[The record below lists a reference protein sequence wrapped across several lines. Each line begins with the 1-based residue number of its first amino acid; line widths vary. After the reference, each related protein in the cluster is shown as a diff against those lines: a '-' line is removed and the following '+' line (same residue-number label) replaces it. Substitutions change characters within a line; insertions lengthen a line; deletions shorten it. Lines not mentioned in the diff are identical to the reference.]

1 MRLDRSSVSMDIE
14 CSRSF
19 PTAQVTKVGN
29 FQLAQLSDK
38 SDKSAMP
45 TVDQIRQKILG
56 LMQAAGDRPVPLAE
70 ELNLERNHLRDYFEG
85 KKNSLKIEV
94 LQLLSERYDIPLGE
108 LVAKKEKPSRRRA

>member
-1 MRLDRSSVSMDIE
+1 
-14 CSRSF
+14 
-19 PTAQVTKVGN
+19 
-29 FQLAQLSDK
+29 
-38 SDKSAMP
+38 MP